1 MGGGLDFEDRERRER
16 RERMGNERGRR
27 DSLKMTAVLTTMV
40 WSK

>member
-1 MGGGLDFEDRERRER
+1 MGGLDFEDRE